1 MGFWIFMMVM
11 SLLIPL
17 SMIGFGTYFRK
28 KVPKKINYLYGYRT
42 PMSMKNKDT
51 WDFAHRYF
59 GRLWFIMGWIVLFI
73 TILAMIALL
82 GKDTDTIGNLGAIIT
97 LLQCI
102 PMLGVIIPTE
112 KALKKNFDEDGNR
125 R

>member
-1 MGFWIFMMVM
+1 WIFMMVM

-17 SMIGFGTYFRK
+17 SMIGFGTYLRSK
-28 KVPKKINYLYGYRT
+28 APKKINYLYGYRT
-42 PMSMKNKDT
+42 SMSMKNKDT
-51 WDFAHRYF
+51 WDFAHNYF
-59 GRLWFIMGWIVLFI
+59 GSLWYKTGWIVLFI
-73 TILAMIALL
+73 TVIAMLMLL
-82 GKDTDTIGNLGAIIT
+82 GKDTQTIGILGAIIVV
-97 LLQCI
+97 LQCI

>member
-17 SMIGFGTYFRK
+17 SMIGFGTYFRSK
-28 KVPKKINYLYGYRT
+28 APKKINYLYGYRT
-42 PMSMKNKDT
+42 SMSMKNKDT

-59 GRLWFIMGWIVLFI
+59 GRLWFKTGWIVLFI
-73 TILAMIALL
+73 TVIAMLMLL
-82 GKDTDTIGNLGAIIT
+82 GKDTQTIGILGAIIVV
-97 LLQCI
+97 LQCI